1 MDLWI
6 RSQDRKGL
14 IPNPKIDIEKSNN
27 DYYIVDRCDFERSN
41 ILGKYETEQRAI
53 EVLDEI
59 QEHRDVLLYLEI
71 MPNSKKIQGIKEY
84 QKLRDSLTY
93 EMPQE

>member
-1 MDLWI
+1 MVGHI
-6 RSQDRKGL
+6 A
-14 IPNPKIDIEKSNN
+14 
-27 DYYIVDRCDFERSN
+27 
-41 ILGKYETEQRAI
+41 KYKTEERAI

-59 QEHRDVLLYLEI
+59 QEHRDVLLFLEI
-71 MPNSKKIQGIKEY
+71 MPNSKKIQGIKEF